1 MKSPAKRAI
10 VVGMDGA
17 SMEIVKNLADQGY
30 CPNIAALMK
39 QGAWRPMIG
48 VFPTLTPPG
57 WTALSTGSWPGTH
70 RVMDFNIHKPGKR
83 LDNTEWGI
91 NTDLSQSEYVWNT
104 FERAGK
110 MPILVKWE
118 MSWPPTVKKGIQVEG
133 TGPGVSNHHQLAGYH
148 LFVSG
153 KWAPRRLVAQRDPET
168 LDPSALQNVREFD
181 PVDIRDAKGWRN
193 TPASNKPLKEVD
205 LVIQPLARGREEMN
219 RGKKGTPKTLRGLI
233 YAKGSGYDRVR
244 VCQSRNAA
252 NALTDLG
259 VGDWSDWW
267 LDRLEID
274 GKKHPGY
281 VRAKLIT
288 LTKNADAFE
297 LFFPQIWPNAGY
309 TKPLSIAKEIDEN
322 VGNFLQNPM
331 RDALGLIDDDTYFEL
346 LEFHHQRL
354 ADVSEYLTSTRDWDL
369 LMTETHASDY
379 TSHFFLRAADFHSG
393 AERSVMKRC
402 REGVQRTYASIDLMI
417 GRLRKIADK
426 DTAFFIVSDHGGT
439 SQQHQ
444 VVDIAKVLEVTGFL
458 KYKGHGKNRVIDWS
472 RTKASSVGLVH
483 IFVNL
488 KGRQPGGIVS
498 KKDYDKVRRDLIAAL
513 YDYKDPVTGHRPFA
527 LAVTREDA
535 EMLNLW
541 GDLVGDV
548 VYALRAEFDGAH
560 GKQLPSVSFGMA
572 GQHSTFI
579 ASGAGIKR
587 AGKLDGQVRVVDV
600 APTVCYL
607 TGTPMPRNVEGG
619 VVYEALKDPDWY
631 LRD

>member
-1 MKSPAKRAI
+1 MNSPAKRAI

-17 SMEIVKNLADQGY
+17 SMEIVKNLADQGH

-39 QGAWRPMIG
+39 QGAWRPMVG

-57 WTALSTGSWPGTH
+57 WTGLSTGSWPGTH

-83 LDNTEWGI
+83 LTDTEWGI
-91 NTDLSQSEYVWNT
+91 NTELSQSEYVWNT

-110 MPILVKWE
+110 FPILVKWE

-148 LFVSG
+148 LFVGG

-168 LDPSALQNVREFD
+168 LDPSALQTVREFD
-181 PVDIRDAKGWRN
+181 PVEIREAEGWRN
-193 TPASNKPLKEVD
+193 APPSKRPMKEVE
-205 LVIQPLARGREEMN
+205 LTIQPLIRGRKDMN
-219 RGKKGTPKTLRGLI
+219 QGKKGTPQTWYALI

-244 VCQSRNAA
+244 ICKSRNASKYVA
-252 NALTDLG
+252 DLG
-259 VGDWSDWW
+259 QGDWSDWW
-267 LDRLEID
+267 LDRFEID
-274 GKKHPGY
+274 GKKRAGY
-281 VRAKLIT
+281 VRTKLIT
-288 LTKNADAFE
+288 LTRNADAFE

-309 TKPLSIAKEIDEN
+309 TKPLSVAKEIDEN

-354 ADVSEYLTSTRDWDL
+354 ADVAEYLTSTRKWDL

-379 TSHFFLRAADFHSG
+379 TSHFYLRAADPHSG
-393 AERSVMKRC
+393 ADRFVLKRC
-402 REGVQRTYASIDLMI
+402 REGVQRTYASIDRWI

-426 DTAFFIVSDHGGT
+426 NTVFVVVSDHGGT
-439 SQQHQ
+439 SQEHQ
-444 VVDIAKVLEVTGFL
+444 VVDIAKVLEETGFL
-458 KYKGHGKNRVIDWS
+458 EYKGRGRNREIDWS
-472 RTKASSVGLVH
+472 RTKAANVGLVH
-483 IFVNL
+483 IFINL

-498 KKDYDKVRRDLIAAL
+498 KSDYEKVRRDLIAAL
-513 YDYKDPVTGHRPFA
+513 HDYKDPDTGYRPFA
-527 LAVTREDA
+527 LALTREDA
-535 EMLNLW
+535 EMVNLW
-541 GDLVGDV
+541 SDLVGDV

-579 ASGAGIKR
+579 AAGAGIRR

-600 APTVCYL
+600 APTVCYI

-619 VVYEALKDPDWY
+619 VVYEAMKNPDWH
-631 LRD
+631 LDA

>member
-1 MKSPAKRAI
+1 MNSPAKRAI

-17 SMEIVKNLADQGY
+17 SMEIVKNLADQGH

-39 QGAWRPMIG
+39 QGAWRPMVG

-57 WTALSTGSWPGTH
+57 WTGLSTGSWPGTH

-83 LDNTEWGI
+83 LTDTEWGI
-91 NTDLSQSEYVWNT
+91 NTELSQSEYVWNT

-110 MPILVKWE
+110 FPILVKWE

-148 LFVSG
+148 LFVGG

-168 LDPSALQNVREFD
+168 LDPSALQTVREFD
-181 PVDIRDAKGWRN
+181 PVEIREAEGWRN
-193 TPASNKPLKEVD
+193 APPSKRPMKEVE
-205 LVIQPLARGREEMN
+205 LTIQPLIRGRKDMN
-219 RGKKGTPKTLRGLI
+219 QGKKGTPQTWYALI

-244 VCQSRNAA
+244 ICKSRNASKYVA
-252 NALTDLG
+252 DLG
-259 VGDWSDWW
+259 QGDWSDWW
-267 LDRLEID
+267 LDRFEID
-274 GKKHPGY
+274 GKKRAGY
-281 VRAKLIT
+281 VRTKLIT
-288 LTKNADAFE
+288 LTRNADAFE

-309 TKPLSIAKEIDEN
+309 TKPLSVAKEIDEN

-354 ADVSEYLTSTRDWDL
+354 ADVAEYLTSTRKWDL

-379 TSHFFLRAADFHSG
+379 TSHFYLRAADPHSG
-393 AERSVMKRC
+393 ADRFVLKRC
-402 REGVQRTYASIDLMI
+402 REGVQRTYASIDRWI

-426 DTAFFIVSDHGGT
+426 NTVFVVVSDHGGT
-439 SQQHQ
+439 SQEHQ
-444 VVDIAKVLEVTGFL
+444 VVDIAKVLEETGFL
-458 KYKGHGKNRVIDWS
+458 EYKGRGRNREIDWS
-472 RTKASSVGLVH
+472 RTKAANVGLVH
-483 IFVNL
+483 IFINL

-498 KKDYDKVRRDLIAAL
+498 KSDYEKVRRDLIAAL
-513 YDYKDPVTGHRPFA
+513 YDYKDPDTGYRPFA
-527 LAVTREDA
+527 LALTREDA
-535 EMLNLW
+535 EMVNLW
-541 GDLVGDV
+541 SDLVGDV

-579 ASGAGIKR
+579 AAGAGIRR

-600 APTVCYL
+600 APTVCYI

-619 VVYEALKDPDWY
+619 VVYEAMKNPDWH
-631 LRD
+631 LDA

>member
-10 VVGMDGA
+10 VFGMDGA
-17 SMEIVKNLADQGY
+17 SMEIVKNLADSGH
-30 CPNIAALMK
+30 CPNLAALMK
-39 QGAWRPMIG
+39 QGAWRPMVG

-83 LDNTEWGI
+83 LDDAEWGI
-91 NTDLSQSEYVWNT
+91 NTGLSQSEYVWNT

-118 MSWPPTVKKGIQVEG
+118 MSWPPTVKKGIQGEG

-148 LFVSG
+148 LFVGG

-181 PVDIRDAKGWRN
+181 PVEIKEASGWKN
-193 TPASNKPLKEVD
+193 LPSSKKPLKEVE
-205 LVIQPLARGREEMN
+205 LVIQPLTRGRREMN
-219 RGKKGTPKTLRGLI
+219 QGEKGTPVTWHVLI
-233 YAKGSGYDRVR
+233 YGKGSGYDRVR
-244 VCQSRNAA
+244 VCKTKDAA
-252 NALTDLG
+252 KSMMDLG

-267 LDRLEID
+267 LDRFEID
-274 GKKHPGY
+274 GKKRSGY

-288 LTKNADAFE
+288 LTRNADSFE

-309 TKPLSIAKEIDEN
+309 TKPLSVAKEIDEK

-346 LEFHHQRL
+346 LEFHHQRI
-354 ADVSEYLTSTRDWDL
+354 ADVAEHLTSSRKWDL

-379 TSHFFLRAADFHSG
+379 TSHFFLRAADPHSG
-393 AERSVMKRC
+393 AEPSVLKRC
-402 REGVQRTYASIDLMI
+402 REGVLRTYASIDRLI

-444 VVDIAKVLEVTGFL
+444 VVDIAQVLKESGFL
-458 KYKGHGKNRVIDWS
+458 KYKGRGKNRTIDWS
-472 RTKASSVGLVH
+472 RTKAANVGLVH
-483 IFVNL
+483 IFINL

-513 YDYKDPVTGHRPFA
+513 YDYMDPETGFRPFA
-527 LAVTREDA
+527 LAITREDA
-535 EMLNLW
+535 EMVNLW
-541 GDLVGDV
+541 GDQVGDV

-560 GKQLPSVSFGMA
+560 GKQLPSVTFGMA

-579 ASGAGIKR
+579 AAGAGIKR
-587 AGKLDGQVRVVDV
+587 TGPLSGQVRVVDV

-607 TGTPMPRNVEGG
+607 TGTPMPKQVEGG
-619 VVYEALKDPDWY
+619 VVYEALKNPDWH
-631 LRD
+631 LP

>member
-1 MKSPAKRAI
+1 MNSPAKRAI

-17 SMEIVKNLADQGY
+17 SMEIVKNLADQGH

-39 QGAWRPMIG
+39 QGAWRPMVG

-57 WTALSTGSWPGTH
+57 WTGLSTGSWPGTH

-83 LDNTEWGI
+83 LTDTEWGI
-91 NTDLSQSEYVWNT
+91 NTELSQSEYVWNT

-110 MPILVKWE
+110 FPILVKWE

-148 LFVSG
+148 LFVGG

-168 LDPSALQNVREFD
+168 LDPSALQTVREFD
-181 PVDIRDAKGWRN
+181 PVEIREAEGWRN
-193 TPASNKPLKEVD
+193 APPSKRPMKEVE
-205 LVIQPLARGREEMN
+205 LTIQPLIRGRKDMN
-219 RGKKGTPKTLRGLI
+219 QGKKGTPQTWYALI

-244 VCQSRNAA
+244 ICKSRNASKYVA
-252 NALTDLG
+252 DLG
-259 VGDWSDWW
+259 QGDWSDWW
-267 LDRLEID
+267 LDRFEID
-274 GKKHPGY
+274 GKKRAGY
-281 VRAKLIT
+281 VRTKLIT
-288 LTKNADAFE
+288 LTRNADAFE

-309 TKPLSIAKEIDEN
+309 TKPLSVAKEIDEN

-354 ADVSEYLTSTRDWDL
+354 ADVAEYLTSTRKWDL

-379 TSHFFLRAADFHSG
+379 TSHFYLRAADPHSG
-393 AERSVMKRC
+393 ADRFVLKRC
-402 REGVQRTYASIDLMI
+402 REGVQRTYASIDRWI

-426 DTAFFIVSDHGGT
+426 NTVFVVVSDHGGT
-439 SQQHQ
+439 SQEHQ
-444 VVDIAKVLEVTGFL
+444 VVDIAKVLEETGFL
-458 KYKGHGKNRVIDWS
+458 EYKGRGRNREIDWS
-472 RTKASSVGLVH
+472 RTKAANVGLVH
-483 IFVNL
+483 IFINL

-498 KKDYDKVRRDLIAAL
+498 KSDYQKVRRDLIAAL
-513 YDYKDPVTGHRPFA
+513 YDYKDPDTGYRPFA
-527 LAVTREDA
+527 LALTREDA
-535 EMLNLW
+535 EMVNLW
-541 GDLVGDV
+541 SDLVGDV

-579 ASGAGIKR
+579 AAGAGIRR

-600 APTVCYL
+600 APTVCYI

-619 VVYEALKDPDWY
+619 VVYEAMKNPDWH
-631 LRD
+631 LDA